1 MRDRQEVRSKRSQVR
16 SWDTLDLS
24 GTRTKLEVSG
34 KLELEIK
41 VTGKLPEIPKIHRL
55 EAENRA
61 REAYLM
67 TLLKHA
73 DISAGLAA
81 QLLGINRW
89 QLSDLM
95 DLYEIS
101 PFPTQTREELECEI
115 TQARQF
121 LVKHQ

>member
-1 MRDRQEVRSKRSQVR
+1 MS
-16 SWDTLDLS
+16 
-24 GTRTKLEVSG
+24 TR

-41 VTGKLPEIPKIHRL
+41 VIGELPELPKIHRL
-55 EAENRA
+55 EAERRA
-61 REAYLM
+61 REAYVM

-81 QLLGINRW
+81 ELLNIDRW

-101 PFPTQTREELECEI
+101 PFPTQTREELEDEI
-115 TQARQF
+115 AQARR
-121 LVKHQ
+121 LLTKHQQ